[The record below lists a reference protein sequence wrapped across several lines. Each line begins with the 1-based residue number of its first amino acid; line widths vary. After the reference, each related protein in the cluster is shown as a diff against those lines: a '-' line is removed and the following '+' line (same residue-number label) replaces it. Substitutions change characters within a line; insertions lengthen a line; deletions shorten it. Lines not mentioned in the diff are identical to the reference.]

1 MLEKSLPT
9 KWEKVMDIACFLIK
23 LQYFE
28 FNFRKQV
35 KKKSQAKFSKK
46 IEKNRGIL
54 SDWVREIAGSPVNVN
69 NL

>member
-9 KWEKVMDIACFLIK
+9 KWEKVMNIAYFLMK

-35 KKKSQAKFSKK
+35 KQRSQAVFSKK
-46 IEKNRGIL
+46 LKKNRGEQA
-54 SDWVREIAGSPVNVN
+54 DWGCEIVGSPVDVN